1 MNLKQLEAFVQ
12 VSESGSFSK
21 AAKELFLTQPTISSA
36 YFLPGKGIECTVI
49 YKKYKRSKPVR

>member
-21 AAKELFLTQPTISSA
+21 ADTADNQCA

-49 YKKYKRSKPVR
+49 YKKYKRSKSVR